1 MGAEGITHQTEDD
14 LEDRVLIDEANVGLL
29 WVDVDIYIL
38 RWDGEEEE
46 VMGLCTCGDEVL
58 VG

>member
-1 MGAEGITHQTEDD
+1 MRAEGITHQTEDD
-14 LEDRVLIDEANVGLL
+14 LKDRVLINEANVGLL
-29 WVDVDIYIL
+29 WVDVDIDIL

-46 VMGLCTCGDEVL
+46 VVGLCTCGDEVL

>member
-1 MGAEGITHQTEDD
+1 M
-14 LEDRVLIDEANVGLL
+14 EDRVLIDEANVGLL
-29 WVDVDIYIL
+29 WVDVDIDIL